1 MKRVIQLFPWRR
13 TFMQG
18 TPGLEHFSRSPE
30 GDTIIRLHLDSPI
43 DLLMPFERF
52 PTNYNYD
59 DINSLVF
66 NLDKDLV
73 NYLFS
78 CLTEFEN
85 DEFILQFTLAKQS
98 PPETNFSEQI
108 LRIVIHRY
116 FSYLENIRRQ
126 NLQQLVR
133 DAILLGFVGTGTLAL
148 SILLES
154 QTVSQDIKIAFSLVN
169 QGVTVFSWLTIWE
182 ALANALWNWRP
193 LYQQMKICQ
202 RLQNARC
209 ELKNA

>member
-13 TFMQG
+13 KAIQG
-18 TPGLEHFSRSPE
+18 MPSPEHFSRSAD
-30 GDTIIRLHLDSPI
+30 GDILIRLHLDSPM

-52 PTNYNYD
+52 PTNYNDD

-66 NLDKDLV
+66 NLEKDLV
-73 NYLFS
+73 DYLFS
-78 CLTEFEN
+78 CLTEFK
-85 DEFILQFTLAKQS
+85 DEAFILKFTIAPQS
-98 PPETNFSEQI
+98 PPETNFSEKH
-108 LRIVIHRY
+108 LCIVIHRY
-116 FSYLENIRRQ
+116 FSYLEIIRRQ

-133 DAILLGFVGTGTLAL
+133 DAILFGLVGTGTLAL

-154 QTVSQDIKIAFSLVN
+154 QVVSKDIEIAFSLVN

-182 ALANALWNWRP
+182 ALANALWHWRP
-193 LYQQMKICQ
+193 LYQQMQICK

>member
-13 TFMQG
+13 TPAQG
-18 TPGLEHFSRSPE
+18 QPSPEHFSRSPE
-30 GDTIIRLHLDSPI
+30 GEIIIRLHLDSPT

-52 PTNYNYD
+52 PTNYSDD

-66 NLDKDLV
+66 NLEKDLV
-73 NYLFS
+73 DYLFN
-78 CLTEFEN
+78 CLTEFKNEA
-85 DEFILQFTLAKQS
+85 FILQFTIAEQS
-98 PPETNFSEQI
+98 SSETNFSERI
-108 LRIVIHRY
+108 LSIVIHRY
-116 FSYLENIRRQ
+116 FSYLENIRQQ

-133 DAILLGFVGTGTLAL
+133 DAVFLGFVGTGTLAL

-154 QTVSQDIKIAFSLVN
+154 QTVSQDVKIAFSLAN

-193 LYQQMKICQ
+193 LYQQMQICK

-209 ELKNA
+209 ELKNG